1 MKLADVFSV
10 DALRFHSLVAAS
22 ERLCVFRMQ
31 LKDFSTTWAG
41 VHGNFSASAMSTVS
55 STYFMKVPKG
65 SVASKGQLKTSST
78 FSYSRNDA
86 SPHLS

>member
-1 MKLADVFSV
+1 MRL
-10 DALRFHSLVAAS
+10 HSLVAAS
-22 ERLCVFRMQ
+22 DRICVFRAQ
-31 LKDFSTTWAG
+31 LKDFAATWAG
-41 VHGNFSASAMSTVS
+41 VNGHFSASAMSTVS